1 MKIDIITAKPDHAQA
16 IAYIGRTAFR
26 DAFSHL
32 FNNKCELEDYL
43 DYTYHVDKIAG
54 SVRKENNQYFVA
66 VVDGA
71 PAGFAKLK
79 KHSLNDELDFLFQ
92 AELQKLYVLPLHR
105 GKGIG
110 GALINVV
117 IASAESMEPD
127 CLWLDTHISNSHA
140 IRFYERHGF
149 SKFGTRQFTIGSQTF
164 DYHLMCMPVFVPLL
178 H

>member
-1 MKIDIITAKPDHAQA
+1 MKVHIIAATADHAQT

-26 DAFSHL
+26 TAFSHL

-54 SVRKENNQYFVA
+54 SLRKQNNQYFLAMAGGVP
-66 VVDGA
+66 V
-71 PAGFAKLK
+71 GFAKLK

-92 AELQKLYVLPLHR
+92 AELQKLYVLPAYH

-110 GALINVV
+110 DALMNMV
-117 IASAESMEPD
+117 IAAAETMEPD
-127 CLWLDTHISNSHA
+127 CLWLDTHVSNSRA
-140 IRFYERHGF
+140 IRFYENHGF
-149 SKFGTRQFTIGSQTF
+149 TKSGTRQFTIGTQTF
-164 DYHLMCMPVFVPLL
+164 DYYLMCMPVFVSLL

>member
-16 IAYIGRTAFR
+16 IAYIGRIAFR

-32 FNNKCELEDYL
+32 FNNQCELEDYL

-92 AELQKLYVLPLHR
+92 AELQKLYVLPSHR

-110 GALINVV
+110 GALINAV

-149 SKFGTRQFTIGSQTF
+149 PKSGTRQFTIGSQTF